1 MKELP
6 TIEQMQNLFPDY
18 PCGREKCKYQG
29 NQLFRARRCSNVD
42 CPEFKAWFV
51 KHWAKICGRKAE

>member
-6 TIEQMQNLFPDY
+6 TIEQMQKLFPDY

-29 NQLFRARRCSNVD
+29 NQLFRARRCSKVD

-51 KHWAKICGRKAE
+51 KRWAKICGRKAE